1 MTRTVPTCRE
11 IEPELVA
18 VGAGEGLPTAIEAVE
33 QHVASCRECREELQ
47 RYRALDRLVGDLRED
62 TASMADPVLARA
74 ELESRLVDLRRRLIR
89 YGIFSSPV
97 GPLLI
102 GRSEE
107 GVSMVEY
114 LSSPTA
120 AASRLARLEGVD
132 AIEDEGLT
140 RALFRDLLDYFE
152 GRRINLEWALD
163 LRLAR
168 SDFQRRV
175 LQVTAALPYGA
186 VTSYAHIAH
195 EIGAPS
201 ASRAVAQALRRNPL
215 PIVVPCHRVVGSS
228 GDLVGYAGNKIG
240 LKQRLL
246 TLEGVPV
253 KGEGD
258 LHIERP
264 AMYVRYHAEVEYCL
278 PTCGAL
284 PTTPLAELTLFGS
297 RERAEAVGLTPCSSC
312 RPDLHPLAVA

>member
-1 MTRTVPTCRE
+1 MSRAVPTCRE

-18 VGAGEGLPTAIEAVE
+18 VGAGEGMPAAVEAVE
-33 QHVASCRECREELQ
+33 QHVASCPECREELQ

-62 TASMADPVLARA
+62 TASMAEPALARA
-74 ELESRLVDLRRRLIR
+74 ELESRLADLRRRLIR

-107 GVSMVEY
+107 GVSVVEY
-114 LSSPTA
+114 LSSPSA

-132 AIEDEGLT
+132 AVEDENLT
-140 RALFRDLLDYFE
+140 RVLYRDLLDYFE
-152 GRRINLEWALD
+152 GRRTQLEWPLD

-195 EIGAPS
+195 AIGAPG
-201 ASRAVAQALRRNPL
+201 ANRAVAQALRRNPL

-228 GDLVGYAGNKIG
+228 GDLIGYAGNKIG

-264 AMYVRYHAEVEYCL
+264 AMYVRYHAEAEYCL